1 VSGPD
6 QYTFTAKLQ
15 PLLCECGHRDY
26 GHEDEDDEER
36 FGPCMAPGCECFKF
50 RLVRGRSQINN
61 SNTRNET

>member
-26 GHEDEDDEER
+26 GHEDDDEER

-50 RLVRGRSQINN
+50 RLARRRVTNN
-61 SNTRNET
+61 DERKNES